1 MLYFLLQCKSRR
13 FSNRLNLRRE
23 RKKKQRKK
31 SKQVLNKK
39 INALL
44 KTFDL
49 IRMELESQSSND
61 PNCDE
66 RVLNL
71 EFGYQQLIIIKDKE

>member
-1 MLYFLLQCKSRR
+1 M
-13 FSNRLNLRRE
+13 
-23 RKKKQRKK
+23 KQRKK
-31 SKQVLNKK
+31 SKVLTMK

-44 KTFDL
+44 KSFDL
-49 IRMELESQSSND
+49 IGMELESRQSSND

-71 EFGYQQLIIIKDKE
+71 EFGYQQLIMKDNE